1 MNKLFRNF
9 LLGMTIIMVGFSYGQ
24 TKDLKITILSTMVAD
39 YDYLGEWGFSAIIES
54 DGHKILFDTGFRE
67 NTVIENADSLNIDLS
82 QVHHVFVSHNH
93 LDHTGGLIRLRKKLM
108 TVNPNALKYV
118 HVGKGIFLERVF
130 DGKNWNTFM
139 RYKEKLL
146 SLGVEFINHESREE
160 ILPNI
165 CTTGLVPRYHN
176 EKNWLGFRKMKIN
189 GESFLRYPR
198 VHRGMPK
205 TSKVSLRC
213 NF

>member
-1 MNKLFRNF
+1 MINRITLLFF
-9 LLGMTIIMVGFSYGQ
+9 IGLGFAETGNIR
-24 TKDLKITILSTMVAD
+24 ITVLSTMVAD
-39 YDYLGEWGFSAIIES
+39 YDYLGEWGFSALIES
-54 DGHKILFDTGFRE
+54 GGEKLLFDTGFRE
-67 NTVIENADSLNIDLS
+67 NTVLENAESLKVDLS
-82 QVHHVFVSHNH
+82 AVEHVFRSHNH
-93 LDHTGGLIRLRKKLM
+93 LDHTGGLIRLRESLM
-108 TVNPNALKYV
+108 SINPKAMQYV
-118 HVGKGIFLERVF
+118 HVGKGIFLVRVS

-139 RYKEKLL
+139 GYKEKLL
-146 SLGVEFINHESREE
+146 SLGVEFIYHESPEE

-165 CTTGLVPRYHN
+165 CTSGLVPRYHN
-176 EKNWLGFRKMKIN
+176 EKNWLGFREMKIN

>member
-1 MNKLFRNF
+1 MINRITLLFF
-9 LLGMTIIMVGFSYGQ
+9 IGLGFAETGNIR
-24 TKDLKITILSTMVAD
+24 ITVLSIMVAD
-39 YDYLGEWGFSAIIES
+39 YDYLGEWGFSALIES
-54 DGHKILFDTGFRE
+54 GGEKLLFDIGLRE
-67 NTVIENADSLNIDLS
+67 NTVLENAESLKVDLS
-82 QVHHVFVSHNH
+82 AVEHVFRSHNH
-93 LDHTGGLIRLRKKLM
+93 LDHTGGLIRLRETLM
-108 TVNPNALKYV
+108 SINPKAMQYV
-118 HVGKGIFLERVF
+118 HVGKGIFLERVS

-139 RYKEKLL
+139 GYKEKLL
-146 SLGVEFINHESREE
+146 SLGVEFIYHESPEE

-176 EKNWLGFRKMKIN
+176 EKNWLGFREMKIN

>member
-1 MNKLFRNF
+1 MGLFSINR
-9 LLGMTIIMVGFSYGQ
+9 I
-24 TKDLKITILSTMVAD
+24 
-39 YDYLGEWGFSAIIES
+39 WRW
-54 DGHKILFDTGFRE
+54 KILFDTGFRE
-67 NTVIENADSLNIDLS
+67 NTVLENAESLRVDLS
-82 QVHHVFVSHNH
+82 AVEHVFRSHNH
-93 LDHTGGLIRLRKKLM
+93 LDHTGGLIRLRETLM
-108 TVNPNALKYV
+108 SINPKAMQYV
-118 HVGKGIFLERVF
+118 HVGKGIFLERVS

-139 RYKEKLL
+139 GYKEKLL
-146 SLGVEFINHESREE
+146 SLGVEFIYHESREE

-165 CTTGLVPRYHN
+165 CTSGLVPRYQI
-176 EKNWLGFRKMKIN
+176 EKNWLGFREMKIN

>member
-1 MNKLFRNF
+1 MINRITLLFF
-9 LLGMTIIMVGFSYGQ
+9 IGLGFAETGNIR
-24 TKDLKITILSTMVAD
+24 ITVLSTMVAD
-39 YDYLGEWGFSAIIES
+39 YDYLGEWGFSALIES
-54 DGHKILFDTGFRE
+54 GGEKLLFDTGFRE
-67 NTVIENADSLNIDLS
+67 NTVLENAESLRVDLS
-82 QVHHVFVSHNH
+82 AVEHVFRSHNH
-93 LDHTGGLIRLRKKLM
+93 LDHTGGLIRLRETLM
-108 TVNPNALKYV
+108 SINPKAMQYV

-146 SLGVEFINHESREE
+146 SLGVEFINHESPEE

>member
-1 MNKLFRNF
+1 MINRITLLFF
-9 LLGMTIIMVGFSYGQ
+9 IGLGFAETGNIR
-24 TKDLKITILSTMVAD
+24 ITVLSTMVAD
-39 YDYLGEWGFSAIIES
+39 YDYLGEWGFSALIES
-54 DGHKILFDTGFRE
+54 GGEKLLFDTGFRE
-67 NTVIENADSLNIDLS
+67 NTVLENAESLRVDLS
-82 QVHHVFVSHNH
+82 AVEHVFRIHNH
-93 LDHTGGLIRLRKKLM
+93 LDHTGGLIRLRETLM
-108 TVNPNALKYV
+108 SINPKAMQYV
-118 HVGKGIFLERVF
+118 HVGKGIFLERVS

-139 RYKEKLL
+139 GYKEKLL
-146 SLGVEFINHESREE
+146 SLGVEFIYHESPEE

-176 EKNWLGFRKMKIN
+176 EKNWLGFREMKIN

>member
-1 MNKLFRNF
+1 MINRITLLFF
-9 LLGMTIIMVGFSYGQ
+9 IGLGFAETGNIR
-24 TKDLKITILSTMVAD
+24 ITVLSTMVAD
-39 YDYLGEWGFSAIIES
+39 YDYLGEWGFSALIES
-54 DGHKILFDTGFRE
+54 GGEKLLFDIGLRE
-67 NTVIENADSLNIDLS
+67 NTVLENAESLKVDLS
-82 QVHHVFVSHNH
+82 AVEHVFRSHNH
-93 LDHTGGLIRLRKKLM
+93 LDHTGGLIRLRETLM
-108 TVNPNALKYV
+108 SINPKAMQYV
-118 HVGKGIFLERVF
+118 HVGKGIFLERVS

-139 RYKEKLL
+139 GYKEKLL
-146 SLGVEFINHESREE
+146 SLGVEFIYHESREE

-165 CTTGLVPRYHN
+165 CTSGLVPRYHN
-176 EKNWLGFRKMKIN
+176 EKNWLGFREMKIN

>member
-1 MNKLFRNF
+1 MINRITLLFF
-9 LLGMTIIMVGFSYGQ
+9 IGLGFAETGNIR
-24 TKDLKITILSTMVAD
+24 ITVLSTMVAD
-39 YDYLGEWGFSAIIES
+39 YDYLGEWGFSALIES
-54 DGHKILFDTGFRE
+54 GGEKLLFDTGFRE
-67 NTVIENADSLNIDLS
+67 NTVLENAESLRVDLS
-82 QVHHVFVSHNH
+82 AVEHVFRSHNH
-93 LDHTGGLIRLRKKLM
+93 LDHTGGLIRLRETLM
-108 TVNPNALKYV
+108 SINPKAMQYV
-118 HVGKGIFLERVF
+118 HVGKGIFLERVS

-139 RYKEKLL
+139 GYKEKLL
-146 SLGVEFINHESREE
+146 SLGVEFIYHESREE

-176 EKNWLGFRKMKIN
+176 EKNWLGFREMKIN

>member
-1 MNKLFRNF
+1 MINRITLLFF
-9 LLGMTIIMVGFSYGQ
+9 IGLGFAETGNIR
-24 TKDLKITILSTMVAD
+24 ITVLSTMVAD
-39 YDYLGEWGFSAIIES
+39 YDYLGEWGFSALIES
-54 DGHKILFDTGFRE
+54 GGEKLLFDTGFRE
-67 NTVIENADSLNIDLS
+67 NTVLENAESLRVDLS
-82 QVHHVFVSHNH
+82 AVEHVFRNHNH
-93 LDHTGGLIRLRKKLM
+93 LDHTGGLIRLRESLM
-108 TVNPNALKYV
+108 SINPKAMQYV
-118 HVGKGIFLERVF
+118 HVGKGIFLERVS
-130 DGKNWNTFM
+130 DGKNWNIFM
-139 RYKEKLL
+139 GYKEKLL
-146 SLGVEFINHESREE
+146 SLGVEFIYHESREE

-165 CTTGLVPRYHN
+165 CTSGLVPRYQI

>member
-1 MNKLFRNF
+1 MINRITLLFF
-9 LLGMTIIMVGFSYGQ
+9 IGLGFAETGNIR
-24 TKDLKITILSTMVAD
+24 ITVLSTMVAD
-39 YDYLGEWGFSAIIES
+39 YDYLGEWGFSALIES
-54 DGHKILFDTGFRE
+54 GGEKLLFDTGFRE
-67 NTVIENADSLNIDLS
+67 NTVLENAESLRVDLS
-82 QVHHVFVSHNH
+82 AVEHVFRSHNH
-93 LDHTGGLIRLRKKLM
+93 LDHTGGLIRLRETLM
-108 TVNPNALKYV
+108 SINPKAMQYV
-118 HVGKGIFLERVF
+118 HVGKGIFLERVS

-139 RYKEKLL
+139 GYKEKLL
-146 SLGVEFINHESREE
+146 SLGVEFIYHESREE

-165 CTTGLVPRYHN
+165 CTSGLVPRYHN
-176 EKNWLGFRKMKIN
+176 EKNWLGFREMKIN

>member
-1 MNKLFRNF
+1 MINRITLLFF
-9 LLGMTIIMVGFSYGQ
+9 IGLGFAETGNIR
-24 TKDLKITILSTMVAD
+24 ITVLSTMVAD
-39 YDYLGEWGFSAIIES
+39 YDYLGEWGFSALIES
-54 DGHKILFDTGFRE
+54 GGEKLLFDTGFRE
-67 NTVIENADSLNIDLS
+67 NTVLENAESLRVDLS
-82 QVHHVFVSHNH
+82 AVEHVFRSHNH
-93 LDHTGGLIRLRKKLM
+93 LDHTGGLIRLRETLM
-108 TVNPNALKYV
+108 SINPKAMQYV
-118 HVGKGIFLERVF
+118 HVGKGIFLERVS

-146 SLGVEFINHESREE
+146 SLGVEFIYHESREE

-176 EKNWLGFRKMKIN
+176 EKNWLGFREMKIN

>member
-1 MNKLFRNF
+1 MGLFSINR
-9 LLGMTIIMVGFSYGQ
+9 I
-24 TKDLKITILSTMVAD
+24 
-39 YDYLGEWGFSAIIES
+39 WRW
-54 DGHKILFDTGFRE
+54 KILFDTGFRK
-67 NTVIENADSLNIDLS
+67 NTVLENAESLKVDLS
-82 QVHHVFVSHNH
+82 AVEHVFRSHNH
-93 LDHTGGLIRLRKKLM
+93 LDHTGGLIRLRETLM
-108 TVNPNALKYV
+108 SINPKAMQYV

-146 SLGVEFINHESREE
+146 SLGVEFINHESPEE

>member
-1 MNKLFRNF
+1 MINRITLLFF
-9 LLGMTIIMVGFSYGQ
+9 IGLGFAETGNIR
-24 TKDLKITILSTMVAD
+24 ITVLSTMVAD
-39 YDYLGEWGFSAIIES
+39 YDYLGEWGFSALIES
-54 DGHKILFDTGFRE
+54 GGEKLLFDTGFRE
-67 NTVIENADSLNIDLS
+67 NTVLENAESLRVDLS
-82 QVHHVFVSHNH
+82 AVEHVFRSHNH
-93 LDHTGGLIRLRKKLM
+93 LDHTGGLIRLRETLM
-108 TVNPNALKYV
+108 SINPKAMQYV
-118 HVGKGIFLERVF
+118 HVGKGIFLERVS

-139 RYKEKLL
+139 GYKEKLL
-146 SLGVEFINHESREE
+146 SLGVEFIYHESREE

-165 CTTGLVPRYHN
+165 CTSGLVPRYHN

>member
-1 MNKLFRNF
+1 MINRITLLFF
-9 LLGMTIIMVGFSYGQ
+9 IGLGFAETGNIR
-24 TKDLKITILSTMVAD
+24 ITVLSTMVAD
-39 YDYLGEWGFSAIIES
+39 YDYLGEWGFSALIES
-54 DGHKILFDTGFRE
+54 GGEKLLFDTGLRE
-67 NTVIENADSLNIDLS
+67 NTVLENAESLKVDLS
-82 QVHHVFVSHNH
+82 AVEHVFRSHNH
-93 LDHTGGLIRLRKKLM
+93 LDHTGGLIRLRETLM
-108 TVNPNALKYV
+108 SINPKAMQYV
-118 HVGKGIFLERVF
+118 HVGKGIFLERVS

-139 RYKEKLL
+139 GYKEKLL
-146 SLGVEFINHESREE
+146 SLGVEFIYHESREE

-165 CTTGLVPRYHN
+165 CTSGLVPRYQI

>member
-1 MNKLFRNF
+1 MINRIILLFF
-9 LLGMTIIMVGFSYGQ
+9 IGLGFAETGNIR
-24 TKDLKITILSTMVAD
+24 ITVLSTMVAD
-39 YDYLGEWGFSAIIES
+39 YDYLGEWGFSALIES
-54 DGHKILFDTGFRE
+54 GGEKLLFDTGFRE
-67 NTVIENADSLNIDLS
+67 NTVLENAESLRVDLS
-82 QVHHVFVSHNH
+82 AVEHVFRSHNH
-93 LDHTGGLIRLRKKLM
+93 LDHTGGLIRLRETLM
-108 TVNPNALKYV
+108 SINPKAMQYV
-118 HVGKGIFLERVF
+118 HVGKGIFLERVS

-139 RYKEKLL
+139 GYKEKLL
-146 SLGVEFINHESREE
+146 SLGVEFIYHESPEE

>member
-1 MNKLFRNF
+1 MINRIILLFF
-9 LLGMTIIMVGFSYGQ
+9 IGLGFAETGNIR
-24 TKDLKITILSTMVAD
+24 ITVLSTMVAD
-39 YDYLGEWGFSAIIES
+39 YDYLGEWGFSALIES
-54 DGHKILFDTGFRE
+54 GGEKLLFDTGFRE
-67 NTVIENADSLNIDLS
+67 NTVLENAESLRVDLS
-82 QVHHVFVSHNH
+82 AVEHVFRSHNH
-93 LDHTGGLIRLRKKLM
+93 LDHTGGLIRLRETLM
-108 TVNPNALKYV
+108 SINPKAMQYV

-139 RYKEKLL
+139 GYKEKLL
-146 SLGVEFINHESREE
+146 SLGVEFIYHESPEE